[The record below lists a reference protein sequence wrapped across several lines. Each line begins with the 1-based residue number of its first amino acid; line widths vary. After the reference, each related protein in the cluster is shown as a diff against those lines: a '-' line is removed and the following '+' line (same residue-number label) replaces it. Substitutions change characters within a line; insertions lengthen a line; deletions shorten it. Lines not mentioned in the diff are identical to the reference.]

1 MTALDEKTCREL
13 VGKLCSG
20 LGWSVR
26 PAPAVQHV
34 LFDRDGRW
42 ITFGQ
47 SMSDV
52 VASLCDRSYPDRSYP
67 DVLPAWLRECSSPEE
82 LELKVEVT
90 LP

>member
-1 MTALDEKTCREL
+1 MTALGEERCREL

-26 PAPAVQHV
+26 PGPSMRYV
-34 LFDRDGRW
+34 LFDEAGRW

-52 VASLCDRSYPDRSYP
+52 VESLCDRSWTGIIDA
-67 DVLPAWLRECSSPEE
+67 VAMPAWLRECVSPEE
-82 LELKVEVT
+82 LAVKVEVS
-90 LP
+90 L

>member
-1 MTALDEKTCREL
+1 MTALDEERCRDL

-26 PAPAVQHV
+26 PAPAVRYV

-47 SMSDV
+47 SMADV
-52 VASLCDRSYPDRSYP
+52 VVSLCDRSYPDRSYP
-67 DVLPAWLRECSSPEE
+67 DVLPAWIRLCSSPEE
-82 LELKVEVT
+82 LALKTEVA
-90 LP
+90 L